1 MESAHA
7 ALCPHCGA
15 TLPAGAFFCGRCG
28 AGQPG
33 TAAERY
39 DIFTYDAAYARQRG
53 ACVTFGRLL
62 GRGLAYVLCP
72 LVLLF
77 FGDGW
82 MLAGLLLSFAGVAAL
97 VVDTCLS
104 RRYFLA
110 RQSAVVR
117 ERGSDTLYYV
127 TLTGDT
133 DVGFDAAT
141 RAAAAAHNLENARRQ
156 GRLARIGAVIVSE
169 VERYRRGENRYN
181 IWTGGDVR
189 VTELRRPFVLRT
201 ARRYTLYA
209 YETADGRQR
218 RFRLPACFP
227 GLAED
232 GASTVPPAPAA
243 GASAPAGTE
252 GGARPDAGYQAAG
265 TPGGAPDAAA
275 AAAFAEAY
283 AGDGADCCPGC
294 EAPVPPDA
302 DFCPRC
308 GFDLRTCRAQ
318 QRLLE
323 TDPALTA
330 LNARYA
336 RQYVWRLWSAIATAA
351 TLALLVQGL
360 EGNVPDELAIP
371 ALLLFPPSLVVCIV
385 FCCLRGATHKRI
397 ARLLDEK
404 TRPPATGPANMP
416 DRH

>member
-15 TLPAGAFFCGRCG
+15 PLPAGAFFCGRCG

-33 TAAERY
+33 TAADRY
-39 DIFTYDAAYARQRG
+39 DIFPYDAAYARQHG
-53 ACVTFGRLL
+53 ACVTFGQLL
-62 GRGLAYVLCP
+62 SRGLAYVLCP

-82 MLAGLLLSFAGVAAL
+82 MLAGLLLSLAGVAAL
-97 VVDTCLS
+97 VLDTCLS

-110 RQSAVVR
+110 QQSAVVR

-133 DVGFDAAT
+133 DAGFDAAT

-156 GRLARIGAVIVSE
+156 GRLARIGGVIVSE
-169 VERYRRGENRYN
+169 VDRYRRGENRYS

-189 VTELRRPFVLRT
+189 VTELRRPFVLRA
-201 ARRYTLYA
+201 ARRCTLYA

-218 RFRLPACFP
+218 RFRLPACFS

-232 GASTVPPAPAA
+232 GAATPMERAPI
-243 GASAPAGTE
+243 PE
-252 GGARPDAGYQAAG
+252 GMGARPDAGCQTAG
-265 TPGGAPDAAA
+265 TLESAPDADA

-283 AGDGADCCPGC
+283 AGDDADCCPGC

-323 TDPALTA
+323 TDPALA
-330 LNARYA
+330 ELNARYA

-404 TRPPATGPANMP
+404 TRPPQ
-416 DRH
+416 